1 MTWASF
7 GGGTN
12 IFIKGDGLNDNP
24 AANTVFLKSN
34 DLSGLEFQCPPLNED
49 DTFNSNPMLGF
60 ITYKLPSLEKLIGV
74 PEILDSYKIM
84 SFDVYV
90 MA

>member
-1 MTWASF
+1 
-7 GGGTN
+7 
-12 IFIKGDGLNDNP
+12 
-24 AANTVFLKSN
+24 
-34 DLSGLEFQCPPLNED
+34 
-49 DTFNSNPMLGF
+49 MLGF